1 MRGSPQTLQPVGRGS
16 LGLPARVPLPPSTS
30 ASWTPVPSHPQLL
43 SHLQPIHGS
52 LLSQQTPNQ
61 LWPCPPRPLP
71 TSLSPGI
78 WTPSTLPHQPRG
90 PAHVSSGL
98 PGVILQGTWPSG
110 ATFHVFVCCWS
121 ASCSKLP
128 APEATG
134 ASQAHT
140 TAVGGTD
147 EQVGDRGSTQG
158 CVRVRER
165 ASLTFATAAPGPAPR
180 VMPGSALM

>member
-1 MRGSPQTLQPVGRGS
+1 MASLPMFPSRPLPLPPGHPSPVTPSYSPTYNPSMAPSCHNRPQTSCGPA
-16 LGLPARVPLPPSTS
+16 LPARCPPPS
-30 ASWTPVPSHPQLL
+30 LRNL
-43 SHLQPIHGS
+43 DS
-52 LLSQQTPNQ
+52 LAPA
-61 LWPCPPRPLP
+61 PPA
-71 TSLSPGI
+71 
-78 WTPSTLPHQPRG
+78 RG
-90 PAHVSSGL
+90 PAQVSSGL

-110 ATFHVFVCCWS
+110 VTFHVFVCCWS

-147 EQVGDRGSTQG
+147 EQVGDRGSVQG

-180 VMPGSALM
+180 VMPGSVLM

>member
-1 MRGSPQTLQPVGRGS
+1 MASLPV
-16 LGLPARVPLPPSTS
+16 LPSRPLPLPPGHPS
-30 ASWTPVPSHPQLL
+30 PV
-43 SHLQPIHGS
+43 
-52 LLSQQTPNQ
+52 
-61 LWPCPPRPLP
+61 
-71 TSLSPGI
+71 
-78 WTPSTLPHQPRG
+78 TPSYSPTYNPSMAPSCHNRPQTSCGPALPAPPVAYLPLSRNLDSLAPAPPARG
-90 PAHVSSGL
+90 PAQVSSGL

-121 ASCSKLP
+121 ASSLKLP

-147 EQVGDRGSTQG
+147 ERVGDRGSVQG
-158 CVRVRER
+158 CVCVRER
-165 ASLTFATAAPGPAPR
+165 ASLTFVTAALGPAPR